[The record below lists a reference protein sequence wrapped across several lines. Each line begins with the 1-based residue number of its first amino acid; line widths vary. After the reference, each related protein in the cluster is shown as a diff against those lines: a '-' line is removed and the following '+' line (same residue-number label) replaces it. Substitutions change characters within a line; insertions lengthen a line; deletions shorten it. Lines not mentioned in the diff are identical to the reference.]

1 MRNSGIEH
9 RWWSSPRITSSSIG
23 SISHHLCEFSIK
35 VRSSFFVNL
44 IFLGVSYEDD
54 FLILILIV
62 SVYVGLDL
70 RFALFGL
77 FDWFVDF
84 LSTSIW
90 SLFIR
95 LSIVCG
101 VGVVLRG
108 EELVGSCSGLFECT

>member
-1 MRNSGIEH
+1 MWNGSIEH
-9 RWWSSPRITSSSIG
+9 GWWSSSRITSSSIG
-23 SISHHLCEFSIK
+23 SISHHLCELSIK
-35 VRSSFFVNL
+35 VCSSFFVNL
-44 IFLGVSYEDD
+44 IFLGVSYEND

-62 SVYVGLDL
+62 TILVRLDFRFDVVG
-70 RFALFGL
+70 F
-77 FDWFVDF
+77 FDWIVDF

-101 VGVVLRG
+101 VGIVLRG